1 MPSSQIHIIPEGKK
15 EEKKKKKTITYA
27 KEKYED
33 ILGESFHTQNFY
45 YCTSFPA
52 AFYRIVV
59 VH

>member
-1 MPSSQIHIIPEGKK
+1 MPSSQIHIIPEGKG
-15 EEKKKKKTITYA
+15 KKNVTYA

-33 ILGESFHTQNFY
+33 ILGESFHSQNFY

-52 AFYRIVV
+52 AFYLIVA